1 MPVKQRLRPAQ
12 LAILAALLVAAL
24 TVSLVAWRDAAL
36 RQQELQQAEFERHA
50 DQAFHALN
58 SRLEVFQAVLRAG
71 AGFWA
76 SHPLANIAEWRNLV
90 QSSGIAGRY
99 SGVDGIA
106 YVLPVPPDGEEVFV
120 ADIRKRLWRD
130 FTLHPDAAPGAAP
143 DAERMAVVLIEP
155 FARAARGLGYDIATS
170 PQRRQ
175 AAELARDTSLTT
187 LSSPLTLITGGE
199 RDRDFLLVQP
209 IYRSDFPVTTKDQR
223 RRAHQGW
230 LLLGLHSSGLLG
242 GLLPETGAPF
252 LDLHVQAGTGDAAVT
267 VYGDDTRTATPGLT
281 TRRTLDFA
289 GQRLVLTLYNRLPVR
304 AFWLGA
310 TPMLVLAVSVAL
322 SLTLTAAAALL
333 LISREQSRR
342 LADQAL
348 FELTRAEKA
357 LAAVTASVPGVI
369 YRWLESP
376 TGGGFRFVA
385 PQAAVMF
392 ATAPAA
398 LVEDWRRLPFL
409 AEDLD
414 RWADNLRQAAQAA
427 LPWEMEGRY
436 TDSDGSVR
444 WWKTTATPSSVP
456 EGVAF
461 DGIIVD
467 ITEQKEAE
475 QVLAERER
483 SYREMFERSSAVMI
497 LLDPLT
503 LRLVDANPA
512 AQDYYG
518 YGRAAMRG
526 MDARQ
531 ISLLDEDG
539 WRRLRDTTLNG
550 EALYYRSRHRLASGE
565 VREVEAH
572 AGPVNVSG
580 RVYMHVIVHDVTDR
594 ERFQAELQEKS
605 AKLAASNSELEQF
618 SYIASHDLQEPLRT
632 IASFLQLLE
641 KRYGGSL
648 DGDAHEFIAFAV
660 DAAGRLQTMI
670 RDLLDYSRVGTRGGA
685 FLSCDMGRVLEDV
698 RGGLGRAIEETG
710 ADLTVAPLPEVVADR
725 VQMQSL
731 MQNLIGNAL
740 KYRRDGVAP
749 RIAVSAEDLGE
760 SWRFRVADNG
770 IGIDPEYFD
779 RIFQVFQR
787 LHTRDK
793 FGGTGIGL
801 ALCKKIVERHG
812 GEIRVESTPG
822 EGTAFL
828 FTLPKRE
835 PEE

>member
-1 MPVKQRLRPAQ
+1 MRPA
-12 LAILAALLVAAL
+12 
-24 TVSLVAWRDAAL
+24 
-36 RQQELQQAEFERHA
+36 
-50 DQAFHALN
+50 
-58 SRLEVFQAVLRAG
+58 
-71 AGFWA
+71 
-76 SHPLANIAEWRNLV
+76 
-90 QSSGIAGRY
+90 
-99 SGVDGIA
+99 
-106 YVLPVPPDGEEVFV
+106 LP
-120 ADIRKRLWRD
+120 
-130 FTLHPDAAPGAAP
+130 
-143 DAERMAVVLIEP
+143 
-155 FARAARGLGYDIATS
+155 
-170 PQRRQ
+170 RQ
-175 AAELARDTSLTT
+175 AAELARDTGLTT

-209 IYRSDFPVTTKDQR
+209 IYRSDFPVNTQEQR

-242 GLLPETGAPF
+242 GLLSETGAPF
-252 LDLHVQAGTGDAAVT
+252 LDLHVQAGTGDAAAT
-267 VYGDDTRTATPGLT
+267 VYGDETHTTLPGMT

-289 GQRLVLTLYNRLPVR
+289 GQRLVLTLHNRLPMQ

-369 YRWLESP
+369 YRWFETPS
-376 TGGGFRFVA
+376 GGGFHFVA

-392 ATAPAA
+392 AAAPAA

-409 AEDLD
+409 PEDLD
-414 RWADNLRQAAQAA
+414 RWADNLRKAAQAA

-436 TDSDGSVR
+436 TDSDGNVR
-444 WWKTTATPSSVP
+444 WWKTTATPSGTP
-456 EGVAF
+456 DGVAF

-483 SYREMFERSSAVMI
+483 SYREMFERSSAVMT

-503 LRLVDANPA
+503 IRLVDANPA
-512 AQDYYG
+512 AQEYYG
-518 YGRAAMRG
+518 YDRAAMRG

-531 ISLLDEDG
+531 ISLLDEGG
-539 WRRLRDTTLNG
+539 WRLLRDTTLSG
-550 EALYYRSRHRLASGE
+550 EARFYRSRPRLASGVGREGE
-565 VREVEAH
+565 VH

-632 IASFLQLLE
+632 IASFLQLLQR
-641 KRYGGSL
+641 RYGQSL

-660 DAAGRLQTMI
+660 DAAGRLQSMI
-670 RDLLDYSRVGTRGGA
+670 RDLLDYSRIGRSNDLEPVRLGDVLDGA
-685 FLSCDMGRVLEDV
+685 LSSLHPAIVENGAVIEPPGELPLVQGVRSELE
-698 RGGLGRAIEETG
+698 RLF
-710 ADLTVAPLPEVVADR
+710 
-725 VQMQSL
+725 
-731 MQNLIGNAL
+731 QNLLSNAL
-740 KYRRDGVAP
+740 KFRVEDRTP
-749 RIAVSAEDLGE
+749 RIAVTCRPEGE
-760 SWRFRVADNG
+760 NWVIAVADNG
-770 IGIDPEYFD
+770 IGIDAKDHD
-779 RIFQVFQR
+779 RLFNIFQR
-787 LHTRDK
+787 LVPQTRYE
-793 FGGTGIGL
+793 GTGIGL
-801 ALCKKIVERHG
+801 ASCRKIVEHHG
-812 GEIRVESTPG
+812 GRIWIESRPG
-822 EGTAFL
+822 QGTSFL
-828 FTLPKRE
+828 FTLPRHTPHLGE
-835 PEE
+835 